1 MGEGK
6 TIAAKTLKESSSI
19 GWYIGQSVVDQPE
32 WDLIA
37 PRIKHSWRICRR
49 RSPLNGQLV
58 VGQSGAVVGA
68 DQPHGWLLQ
77 RDNYSRFGII
87 LRAYKVDLLMSG
99 HNHCSAHA
107 RGRLRTHTGFIAY
120 KTESDT
126 MSSHVDQEVVHSA
139 TAHR

>member
-1 MGEGK
+1 M
-6 TIAAKTLKESSSI
+6 

-126 MSSHVDQEVVHSA
+126 VSDTHHVVTRWPRGGPRRSTLQRLIVNLYGL
-139 TAHR
+139 